1 MDKTILVLADGTEL
15 CGGGPGDA
23 VVSLT
28 HRSAVNSGQD
38 LTIGSACSDSIEAEL
53 WCEPGGS
60 LRITEGDTITRRRPP
75 RALHRGCP
83 THQFPPRDPPRTP
96 HLSRAPGRKA
106 HPDQTQHL

>member
-53 WCEPGGS
+53 
-60 LRITEGDTITRRRPP
+60 
-75 RALHRGCP
+75 
-83 THQFPPRDPPRTP
+83 
-96 HLSRAPGRKA
+96 
-106 HPDQTQHL
+106 